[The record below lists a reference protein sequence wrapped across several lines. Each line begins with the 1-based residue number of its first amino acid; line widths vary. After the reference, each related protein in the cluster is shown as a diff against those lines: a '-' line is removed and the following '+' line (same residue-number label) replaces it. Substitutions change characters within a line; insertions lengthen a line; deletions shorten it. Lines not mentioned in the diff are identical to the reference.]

1 MSVTVH
7 ASPVVFWL
15 QSTSPWKCQHLLS
28 GCTTQWLAPEP
39 TGAWPV
45 TAGTGRGL
53 SRKRVPRTE
62 ELGDGGTRGAAG
74 DGCERLRE
82 VGRGG
87 RRRAGTGRRWGA
99 LSPGSP
105 AFAAPAE
112 VPCSPAPLASPQG
125 SPPTKAEVL
134 LVVPSSR
141 GMKVRR
147 REAAE
152 RKVVTGKTQPATAFS
167 FSLTYPGPRASCR
180 ASGRV
185 QSPKPS
191 GEPCPGSG
199 KLCLVG
205 RMVSLLGE
213 FPDFSE

>member
-1 MSVTVH
+1 M
-7 ASPVVFWL
+7 
-15 QSTSPWKCQHLLS
+15 TS
-28 GCTTQWLAPEP
+28 GI
-39 TGAWPV
+39 
-45 TAGTGRGL
+45 GRGL
-53 SRKRVPRTE
+53 SRKRVRRTE
-62 ELGDGGTRGAAG
+62 EPGDGGTRGAAG

-112 VPCSPAPLASPQG
+112 VPCSPAPLAAPPG

-134 LVVPSSR
+134 LVVASSR
-141 GMKVRR
+141 GMKVGR

-152 RKVVTGKTQPATAFS
+152 RKVVIGKTQPAIAFS
-167 FSLTYPGPRASCR
+167 FIPGPRTSCR

-185 QSPKPS
+185 QSPKPR
-191 GEPCPGSG
+191 GEPCPGSV

-205 RMVSLLGE
+205 QMVSLLGE